1 MIIWERVMENSR
13 MKIKDVVAVLD
24 EAFPLV
30 SQDTWDNSGL
40 IVGDPEM
47 ELRGILLSVD
57 INEDVVAEAINRGCN
72 MVVSHHPILFRG
84 LKRINGKTDEERTI
98 VAAIKNDIALC
109 AFHTPADKSPRGL
122 SYQLGRTI
130 GLKAMTTFA
139 PDRGGYEKDGQPS
152 GYGVVGE
159 LDEAMDPRE
168 FMSRL
173 KERLGTLCVK
183 HSQCGRKVKRVAVCT
198 GSGSEFIERAMEKG
212 ADAYVTSDIKY
223 HQFQM
228 GEGRLLIADV
238 GHYESEELSKNLFF
252 EILKEK
258 MPTFAPCISDSKN
271 IIKYY

>member
-1 MIIWERVMENSR
+1 MMNSR
-13 MKIKDVVAVLD
+13 AKIKDVVAVLD
-24 EAFPLV
+24 EAFPLS
-30 SQDTWDNSGL
+30 SQDSWDNSGL

-57 INEDVVAEAINRGCN
+57 INEGVVAEAINRGCN
-72 MVVSHHPILFRG
+72 IIVSHHPILFRG
-84 LKRINGKTDEERTI
+84 LKRINGKNDEERTI

-122 SYQLGRTI
+122 SYQIGKTI
-130 GLKAMTTFA
+130 GLKGMTTFV
-139 PDRGGYEKDGQPS
+139 PDKGGYEKEGQTS

-159 LDEAMDPRE
+159 MDEAMDAGE
-168 FMSRL
+168 FMSML
-173 KERLGTLCVK
+173 KSRLGTLCVK
-183 HSQCGRKVKRVAVCT
+183 HNQYTRKVKRVAVCT
-198 GSGSEFIERAMEKG
+198 GSGSEFIDRAMAVG
-212 ADAYVTSDIKY
+212 VDAYVTGDVKY

-228 GEGRLLIADV
+228 GEERLLIADV
-238 GHYESEELSKNLFF
+238 GHYESEEISKNLFF